1 MKTVYGYNIKKRN
14 VYQYNM
20 HKIKGIAKYWQ
31 VLHCN
36 NNRLLFLYLSK
47 WIDACI
53 FSFLTNRII
62 QNHPNQVTMIFRLL
76 NCLSIKSISN

>member
-36 NNRLLFLYLSK
+36 NNRLLFCICLNVLMHIYLV
-47 WIDACI
+47 
-53 FSFLTNRII
+53 FLTNRII
-62 QNHPNQVTMIFRLL
+62 QNHNDISFSE
-76 NCLSIKSISN
+76 LSIN